1 MTNAELI
8 AGLAG
13 PIMMAVATALLIN
26 RQTIAAVLKDASNGP
41 GVVFFAGILTLLA
54 GLAIVRTHNVW
65 AAEWTVLITVIGW
78 LAVIAG
84 VLRIIWPD
92 RVAGLSS
99 RFMSSE
105 NAITAW
111 ALVAL
116 LLGAFLTAKGYALV

>member
-13 PIMMAVATALLIN
+13 PLLIAVATALLIN
-26 RQTIAAVLKDASNGP
+26 RRTVADLVTGTLNGP
-41 GVVFFAGILTLLA
+41 EFIFFSGIFTLLA
-54 GLAIVRTHNVW
+54 GLAIVRTHNIW
-65 AAEWTVLITVIGW
+65 SAEWTVLITILGWLCVIGG
-78 LAVIAG
+78 VI
-84 VLRIIWPD
+84 RIIWPE
-92 RVAGLSS
+92 RVTQLRNSV
-99 RFMSSE
+99 MQSE